1 VRFAAGA
8 NIATAPGKD
17 RAMHKSRLAGFIID
31 CRTPDLDAAANFWSA
46 ALKLPVLPAANQEP
60 LYRVLG
66 TAPDQPHLEVQQV
79 SHESRVH
86 LDIESD
92 DIEAEVR
99 RLEKLGA
106 RRIGMVKSWC
116 VLEAPTGQ
124 RFCVVRP
131 QRPDF
136 AAKANTWND

>member
-1 VRFAAGA
+1 
-8 NIATAPGKD
+8 
-17 RAMHKSRLAGFIID
+17 MHKSRLAGFIID
-31 CRTPDLDAAANFWSA
+31 CRTDDLEAATRFWSA
-46 ALKLPVLPAANQEP
+46 VLGLAVRPGANQDP
-60 LYRVLG
+60 RYRSLD

-79 SHESRVH
+79 THESRVH

-106 RRIGMVKSWC
+106 RRIGTVKSWC
-116 VLEAPTGQ
+116 VMEAPTGQ
-124 RFCVVRP
+124 RFCVVQA

-136 AAKANTWND
+136 AAKANAWKD

>member
-1 VRFAAGA
+1 
-8 NIATAPGKD
+8 
-17 RAMHKSRLAGFIID
+17 MHHSRLCSIVID
-31 CRTPDLDAAANFWSA
+31 CKTDDLEAAARFWSQ
-46 ALKLPVLPAANQEP
+46 ALGRPYKPDDDSKYVDIETHDDEP
-60 LYRVLG
+60 IVM
-66 TAPDQPHLEVQQV
+66 VQKV
-79 SHESRVH
+79 AHESRVH

>member
-1 VRFAAGA
+1 
-8 NIATAPGKD
+8 
-17 RAMHKSRLAGFIID
+17 MHKSRLAGFIID
-31 CRTPDLDAAANFWSA
+31 CRTGDLERAAAFWSA
-46 ALKLPVLPAANQEP
+46 ALNLPVRPAANQEP
-60 LYRVLG
+60 LYRILD
-66 TAPDQPHLEVQQV
+66 TPSDQPHLEVQQV

-106 RRIGMVKSWC
+106 RRVENVKGW
-116 VLEAPTGQ
+116 VVMEAPTGQ

-136 AAKANTWND
+136 HTKASRWTD

>member
-1 VRFAAGA
+1 
-8 NIATAPGKD
+8 
-17 RAMHKSRLAGFIID
+17 MHKSRLAGFIID
-31 CRTPDLDAAANFWSA
+31 CRTAELETAAAFWSA
-46 ALKLPVLPAANQEP
+46 ALNLPVRPAANQEP
-60 LYRVLG
+60 AYRILQ
-66 TAPDQPHLEVQQV
+66 TAPDQVHLEVQQV

-106 RRIGMVKSWC
+106 RRIGSVKSWY
-116 VLEAPTGQ
+116 VMEAPTGQ

-136 AAKANTWND
+136 DSKANRWDE

>member
-1 VRFAAGA
+1 VR
-8 NIATAPGKD
+8 
-17 RAMHKSRLAGFIID
+17 
-31 CRTPDLDAAANFWSA
+31 
-46 ALKLPVLPAANQEP
+46 PAANHDP
-60 LYRVLG
+60 LYRILG
-66 TAPDQPHLEVQQV
+66 TAADQPHLEVQQV

-106 RRIGMVKSWC
+106 RRIGAVKSWY
-116 VLEAPTGQ
+116 VMEAPTGQ
-124 RFCVVRP
+124 RLCVVRP

-136 AAKANTWND
+136 AATANSWNT

>member
-1 VRFAAGA
+1 
-8 NIATAPGKD
+8 
-17 RAMHKSRLAGFIID
+17 
-31 CRTPDLDAAANFWSA
+31 
-46 ALKLPVLPAANQEP
+46 
-60 LYRVLG
+60 
-66 TAPDQPHLEVQQV
+66 
-79 SHESRVH
+79 VH

>member
-1 VRFAAGA
+1 LGD
-8 NIATAPGKD
+8 ATTHYYCLAKD
-17 RAMHKSRLAGFIID
+17 RTMHKSRLAGFIID
-31 CRTPDLDAAANFWSA
+31 CRSDDLDAAAAFWSA
-46 ALKLPVLPAANQEP
+46 ALNLPVRPAAAHEP
-60 LYRVLG
+60 LYRVLE
-66 TAPDQPHLEVQQV
+66 TAADQPHLEVQQV
-79 SHESRVH
+79 QHESRVH

-106 RRIGMVKSWC
+106 RRIATVKSWC

-136 AAKANTWND
+136 PAKANTWDA

>member
-1 VRFAAGA
+1 
-8 NIATAPGKD
+8 
-17 RAMHKSRLAGFIID
+17 MHKSRLAGFIID
-31 CRTPDLDAAANFWSA
+31 CRTTELDSAAAFWSA
-46 ALKLPVLPAANQEP
+46 ALNLPVRPAANQEP
-60 LYRVLG
+60 LYRILQ
-66 TAPDQPHLEVQQV
+66 TSADQPHLEVQQV

-106 RRIGMVKSWC
+106 RRVGSVRSWY
-116 VLEAPTGQ
+116 VMEAPTGQ

-136 AAKANTWND
+136 DSKANRWDQ